1 MVARAGIA
9 ARVQGLT
16 RFYALLVTNQQ
27 KVQLVRS
34 VHEQT
39 VLAEA
44 DFAWSFGETLDMT
57 LTVQGNALVGE
68 INGAVVLEARDAS
81 LDAGAIGLVV
91 EQGRTATHQIQVRP
105 CG

>member
-1 MVARAGIA
+1 
-9 ARVQGLT
+9 
-16 RFYALLVTNQQ
+16 
-27 KVQLVRS
+27 
-34 VHEQT
+34 

-44 DFAWSFGETLDMT
+44 DFAWSFGETLNMT

-68 INGAVVLEARDAS
+68 INGAVVLEASDAS

-91 EQGRTATHQIQVRP
+91 EQGRTATDQIQVRP